1 MTLFATTR
9 LNTSHH
15 SWLKWRRHFAQN
27 NVLSFFLGV
36 RQKKETPQKNS
47 IMYGLYGRE
56 DNKFEGL
63 VPVEVESLRGGSER
77 VRRRVKLVGDATGF
91 LPWSRNLQRFC
102 IRTLGKHATKKRFL
116 ALGLA
121 CGLACGILV
130 FVVVAHERHR
140 TADDE
145 RVFSLAWRDVIPE
158 LEPVY
163 TALQHCAR
171 HVRQEFDD
179 LQVQQL
185 FACDASPQ
193 DGPFGA
199 KCVEEA
205 KRHLRAVAQ
214 PSGEG
219 LSWYEQNEKERAER
233 WPRGRPRCNRAQG
246 FPRAEV
252 RWILSLPI

>member
-1 MTLFATTR
+1 
-9 LNTSHH
+9 
-15 SWLKWRRHFAQN
+15 
-27 NVLSFFLGV
+27 
-36 RQKKETPQKNS
+36 
-47 IMYGLYGRE
+47 MYGLHGRE
-56 DNKFEGL
+56 DNKIERQ

-77 VRRRVKLVGDATGF
+77 VRRRVKLFGDATGF
-91 LPWSRNLQRFC
+91 LPWSRNLPRFC
-102 IRTLGKHATKKRFL
+102 TKILKTLGKHARMKRFYV
-116 ALGLA
+116 LGLA
-121 CGLACGILV
+121 CGLACGILA
-130 FVVVAHERHR
+130 FGFGAHEPHR

-163 TALQHCAR
+163 TALQNCAR
-171 HVRQEFDD
+171 LVRQEFDD

-219 LSWYEQNEKERAER
+219 LSWYEQNEKARAER

-252 RWILSLPI
+252 RWIL

>member
-1 MTLFATTR
+1 
-9 LNTSHH
+9 
-15 SWLKWRRHFAQN
+15 
-27 NVLSFFLGV
+27 
-36 RQKKETPQKNS
+36 
-47 IMYGLYGRE
+47 MYAVHGRE
-56 DNKFEGL
+56 DNKLERQ
-63 VPVEVESLRGGSER
+63 VPVELDSLRGGSER
-77 VRRRVKLVGDATGF
+77 VRRRVKLFGDATAF
-91 LPWSRNLQRFC
+91 LPWSRNLPRFC
-102 IRTLGKHATKKRFL
+102 KNILRTLGKHATKKRFYV
-116 ALGLA
+116 LGLA
-121 CGLACGILV
+121 CGLVCGILV
-130 FVVVAHERHR
+130 FGLVAHEPHR

-219 LSWYEQNEKERAER
+219 LSWYEQNEKARAER

-252 RWILSLPI
+252 RWILSLRI